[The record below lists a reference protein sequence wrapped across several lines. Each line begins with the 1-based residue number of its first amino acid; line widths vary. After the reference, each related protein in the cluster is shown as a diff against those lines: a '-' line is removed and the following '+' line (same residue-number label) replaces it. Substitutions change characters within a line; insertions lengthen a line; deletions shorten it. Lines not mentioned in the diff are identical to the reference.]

1 MEITLAL
8 QPHSNKIYEVYSLK
22 LLILLSDHKSRV
34 THQKKKKKL
43 SEFPSFVPPG
53 WDSNNGNP
61 LSRYGVPH

>member
-1 MEITLAL
+1 MKITLAL
-8 QPHSNKIYEVYSLK
+8 QLHGNKIYEVYSMK

-34 THQKKKKKL
+34 TQLLKKKV

-61 LSRYGVPH
+61 LSRYGVPR